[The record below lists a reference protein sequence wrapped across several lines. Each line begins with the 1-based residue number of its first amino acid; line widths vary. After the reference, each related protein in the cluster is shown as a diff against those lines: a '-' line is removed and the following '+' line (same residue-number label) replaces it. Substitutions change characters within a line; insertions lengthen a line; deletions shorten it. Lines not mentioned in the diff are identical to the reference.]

1 MKIKILSLALL
12 VGFLIT
18 CGTNDARKDA
28 TSVGEGGW
36 AGEGWGGPP
45 EQRGDGK
52 TPRDTKPRDWYYMK
66 YPARAS
72 DKAVAKKDQMMM
84 KSTCRE
90 AARLQGAADV
100 VRKMIGETLESASGV
115 SDGQSTGQVIVSQS
129 SGVIQGVG
137 VYECLSMGTGTIR
150 SDAMKENWES
160 CECVIYAKYDG
171 GRDALVAKAKAVENK
186 Q

>member
-1 MKIKILSLALL
+1 MKLKLISLTLI
-12 VGFLIT
+12 VGFLIS
-18 CGTNDARKDA
+18 CAAGDARKDA

-45 EQRGDGK
+45 EQRADGK

-72 DKAVAKKDQMMM
+72 DKAIKAKDQMMM

-100 VRKMIGETLESASGV
+100 VRKMIGETLETASGV
-115 SDGQSTGQVIVSQS
+115 SDGQSTGQVIVSQT
-129 SGVIQGVG
+129 SGLVKGVG
-137 VYECLSMGTGTIR
+137 VYECLSMGPGTVR
-150 SDAMKENWES
+150 SDPLKENWEG

-171 GRDALVAKAKAVENK
+171 GRDALIGTAVKIEK
-186 Q
+186 GQ